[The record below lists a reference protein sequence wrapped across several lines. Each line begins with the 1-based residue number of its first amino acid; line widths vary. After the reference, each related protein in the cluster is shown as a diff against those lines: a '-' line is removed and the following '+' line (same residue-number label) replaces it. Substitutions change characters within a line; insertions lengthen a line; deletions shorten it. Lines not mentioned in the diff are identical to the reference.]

1 MDNKAGNNFPLIRQS
16 NVNGKIISLTK
27 KPDDI
32 NDHPALLTYETNI
45 PVNTYA
51 CNSVIMPITLAKIRL
66 CFTV

>member
-1 MDNKAGNNFPLIRQS
+1 M
-16 NVNGKIISLTK
+16 

-32 NDHPALLTYETNI
+32 DDHPALLIYETNI

>member
-1 MDNKAGNNFPLIRQS
+1 M
-16 NVNGKIISLTK
+16 

-32 NDHPALLTYETNI
+32 NDHPVLLIYETNI

-51 CNSVIMPITLAKIRL
+51 CSRVIMPITLAKIKL